1 MTSEPTAEE
10 RAHRWFG
17 LRVEYEMPR
26 LSFGSGVKGAV
37 LTVMTSGLFGDK
49 SLSDEPMPDG
59 FADVVV
65 YRKDTGEAVD
75 VVAFPTL
82 NRARARI
89 DRIETLL
96 DAEAPEVF
104 CNELGI
110 GADAIEGPGQ
120 DREAW
125 ELTVEWIATK
135 SKHRRPQAC
144 R

>member
-17 LRVEYEMPR
+17 LRVEHEMPTT
-26 LSFGSGVKGAV
+26 SFGSAIKGVAV
-37 LTVMTSGLFGDK
+37 NILTFDWAGDGFFEA
-49 SLSDEPMPDG
+49 EPMPDG
-59 FADVVV
+59 FADVIV

-89 DRIETLL
+89 DHIETLL
-96 DAEAPEVF
+96 DAESPEVF

-110 GADAIEGPGQ
+110 EADAIEGPGQ

-135 SKHRRPQAC
+135 PKHRRPQAC